1 MNLFYKHLSIY
12 GILPVVGKSIG
23 FFLIPIYTRLF
34 SAEEFGQVELVVS
47 LINLLVYFISLEF
60 YSAVGRYIFQ
70 FKEQSEKRL
79 LVSTGLWMTL
89 FTTLLVV
96 SLTLLFRSQ
105 LLTFYLSG
113 APLEN
118 HLTAGIAWLAIE
130 GCSTYMSV
138 LPRYTHRQKL
148 YVVVTVSALLIRV
161 LSTIFFVLVLH
172 TGTIGILYG
181 HVCGSL
187 SSLCLNSY
195 LSREYLSM
203 EFNRKVARKIA
214 GYALPLV
221 PGLLAGAF
229 SIPTFYKGTELY
241 FGASALGQ
249 LSFALRLTSL
259 MVMFRGVLQN
269 AWFPLLYEHIHE
281 PGFVQRIKNDSL
293 SLSSILLT
301 GGALVVLLGDE
312 ICLWLGTEEFRSA
325 NLLLPFLCYS
335 GYLQA
340 MTQLRGFGPLV
351 NLRTHIRSTAVVL
364 ALAVSC
370 IGFPLLHSV
379 TGLWGVGVI
388 IVSYEAIQYLLL
400 TRYTSRVILSMHGS
414 SLIWPREHF
423 HSLLYFGCCACSMLH
438 LSLALRLIAALL
450 LISYMLYT
458 FRHPIARL
466 LP

>member
-23 FFLIPIYTRLF
+23 FFLIPIYLHLF
-34 SAEEFGQVELVVS
+34 SAEEFGQVELVIS
-47 LINLLVYFISLEF
+47 LINLLVYFINLEF

-70 FKEQSEKRL
+70 CETLSEKRL

-96 SLTLLFRSQ
+96 GSALLFRSQ
-105 LLTFYLSG
+105 LLAYYLSG
-113 APLEN
+113 APLN
-118 HLTAGIAWLAIE
+118 KHLIAGIAWLALD
-130 GCSTYMSV
+130 GCSAYLNM
-138 LPRYTHRQKL
+138 LPRYTHREKM

-161 LSTIFFVLVLH
+161 LSTILFVLVLH

-187 SSLCLNSY
+187 SNICLNCY
-195 LSREYLSM
+195 LSREYLGM
-203 EFNRKVARKIA
+203 EFSRKVAQKIA
-214 GYALPLV
+214 RYALPLV
-221 PGLLAGAF
+221 PGMMAGAF
-229 SIPTFYKGTELY
+229 SMPIMYKCTEFF
-241 FGASALGQ
+241 FGAAALGQ

-259 MVMFRGVLQN
+259 MIMFRGVLQN

-281 PGFVQRIKNDSL
+281 LGFVQRIKNDSL

-312 ICLWLGTEEFRSA
+312 ICLWLGTEEFHSA
-325 NLLLPFLCYS
+325 NILLPFLCYS

-351 NLRTHIRSTAVVL
+351 NQRTHIRSIAVVL
-364 ALAVSC
+364 ALAISC

-379 TGLWGVGVI
+379 AGLWGVGVI
-388 IVSYEAIQYLLL
+388 IVGYEAIQYLLL
-400 TRYTSRVILSMHGS
+400 TCYTSRVILSMHGS
-414 SLIWPREHF
+414 SLVWPREHF

-438 LSLALRLIAALL
+438 LSLALRFIAALL

>member
-23 FFLIPIYTRLF
+23 FFLIPIYLHLF
-34 SAEEFGQVELVVS
+34 SAEEFGQVELVIS
-47 LINLLVYFISLEF
+47 LINLLVYFINLEF

-70 FKEQSEKRL
+70 CETLSEKRL

-96 SLTLLFRSQ
+96 GSALLFRSQ
-105 LLTFYLSG
+105 LLAYYLSG
-113 APLEN
+113 APLN
-118 HLTAGIAWLAIE
+118 KHLMAGIAWLALD
-130 GCSTYMSV
+130 GCSAYLNM
-138 LPRYTHRQKL
+138 LPRYTHREKM

-161 LSTIFFVLVLH
+161 LSTILFVLVLH

-187 SSLCLNSY
+187 SNICLNCY
-195 LSREYLSM
+195 LSREYLGM
-203 EFNRKVARKIA
+203 EFSRKVAQKIA

-221 PGLLAGAF
+221 PGLMAGAF

-301 GGALVVLLGDE
+301 GGALVVLLGDK
-312 ICLWLGTEEFRSA
+312 ICLWLGTEEFHSA
-325 NLLLPFLCYS
+325 NILLPFLCYS

-351 NLRTHIRSTAVVL
+351 NQRTHIRSIVIVL
-364 ALAVSC
+364 ALAVSFFE
-370 IGFPLLHSV
+370 FPLLHDMV
-379 TGLWGVGVI
+379 GLWGVGVV

-400 TRYTSRVILSMHGS
+400 TRYTSRVIRSMHGS
-414 SLIWPREHF
+414 SLVWPREHF

-438 LSLALRLIAALL
+438 LSLTLRLAAALL
-450 LISYMLYT
+450 LITYMLYT
-458 FRHPIARL
+458 FHHHIARI